1 VKAKIF
7 FATAIVAVGT
17 LLSGITIAVVVSQRA
32 QAASAAELSRQAR
45 VTAELIEE
53 DLDDIRFRP
62 RGNVPAQ
69 VGRARKALERS
80 LIRARVLGGHDVVE
94 AVLIVRDRTVPI
106 SDPLVL
112 IPQLPS
118 DMDEGDVVSVT
129 VGDKKVQAAI
139 ERLEGDG
146 VTLTVAIGR
155 EAELFP
161 VRGLTVAL
169 LVALGV
175 GAVLTLLLGVWFSA
189 SLSRRLSGISEAA
202 RRVGS
207 GDLSARAPQSGQ
219 DEIAEVAGSFNAMAA
234 ELQAVG
240 GRERQFLMA
249 VSHDLRTPL
258 TTISGYAEA
267 LDAGDIPP
275 EDLSRVAGILYGQTR
290 QLSRLVED
298 VMALARMET
307 SEFTLRPAIVDVEG
321 IVSGTVDTFDER
333 ATAARIELTTT
344 CRDPGEVSI
353 DPDRL
358 VQVLGNLLENAMRYT
373 PQGGTID
380 VTCDRTGSGVV
391 SISVVNT
398 GPGIAPQDVPHVFER
413 LYVADRYRAVRPAGS
428 GLGLSIVSELVT
440 LMGGTVTCS
449 STPTQTTFTVELGE
463 TA

>member
-1 VKAKIF
+1 VKSKILS
-7 FATAIVAVGT
+7 ATAIVAVVT
-17 LLSGITIAVVVSQRA
+17 LLVGITVAVVVSRRA

-62 RGNVPAQ
+62 MGNVPAQ
-69 VGRARKALERS
+69 IARARNSLQRI

-94 AVLIVRDRTVPI
+94 AVLIVRNRTVPI

-112 IPQLPS
+112 IPLLPAG
-118 DMDEGDVVSVT
+118 MDEGDIVSLT
-129 VGDKKVQAAI
+129 VGERRVQAAI

-146 VTLTVAIGR
+146 ITLEVAIGR
-155 EAELFP
+155 ETELFP
-161 VRGLTVAL
+161 VRGLIFSL
-169 LVALGV
+169 LLALGV
-175 GAVLTLLLGVWFSA
+175 GAVLTMLLGIWFSA
-189 SLSRRLSGISEAA
+189 SLSRRLSGISQAA
-202 RRVGS
+202 QRVGS
-207 GDLSARAPQSGQ
+207 GDFSARAPQTGQ
-219 DEIAEVAGSFNAMAA
+219 DEIAELAGSFNVMAT
-234 ELQAVG
+234 ELQEVG
-240 GRERQFLMA
+240 ERERDFLMA

-307 SEFTLRPAIVDVEG
+307 SEFTLRPTLVDVG
-321 IVSGTVDTFDER
+321 GLVTGTVDTFAER
-333 ATAARIELTTT
+333 ATEAQITLMTT
-344 CRDPGEVSI
+344 CGDLGEVSI

-358 VQVLGNLLENAMRYT
+358 IQILGNLVENAMRYT
-373 PQGGTID
+373 PAGGTID
-380 VTCDRTGSGVV
+380 VSCARTGSGAV

-398 GPGIAPQDVPHVFER
+398 GPGIAGADVPHVFER

-428 GLGLSIVSELVT
+428 GLGLSIVSELVD
-440 LMGGTVTCS
+440 LMGGTIVCS
-449 STPTQTTFTVELGE
+449 STPSRTTFTLQVGE
-463 TA
+463 PG